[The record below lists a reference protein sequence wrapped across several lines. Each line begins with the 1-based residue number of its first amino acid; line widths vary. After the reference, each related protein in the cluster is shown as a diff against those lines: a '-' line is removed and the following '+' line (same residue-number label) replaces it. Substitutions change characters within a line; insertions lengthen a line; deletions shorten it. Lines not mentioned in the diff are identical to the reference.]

1 MLEKRNCGTKS
12 QEWKMWE
19 MSRMSEAMFA
29 AIYQQ
34 EILRATCN
42 AMLLG
47 RTACTECKDA
57 AHC

>member
-1 MLEKRNCGTKS
+1 MREKC
-12 QEWKMWE
+12 
-19 MSRMSEAMFA
+19 RMSETMFVL
-29 AIYQQ
+29 IYQQ